1 MEVCPDVREKELV
14 DKVTFL
20 QNKVESLNEELSH
33 LKKKLLCSHF
43 QCQFHANDV
52 FSTSVET
59 VSSKI
64 KRCLICSIIFPLAV
78 LLRTRK

>member
-43 QCQFHANDV
+43 EC
-52 FSTSVET
+52 
-59 VSSKI
+59 
-64 KRCLICSIIFPLAV
+64 
-78 LLRTRK
+78 